1 MSSASTT
8 QMGND
13 SRANVLPVATASGP
27 GFLGPNYNP
36 ADELTAPAQI
46 GVKRGD
52 SLDSVIG
59 AVKGVVYYT
68 DMIGFGESS
77 SPFTKGMP
85 GLKPLGVNY
94 FLHTGAQCSNGA
106 EMWEYVQT
114 IPTGSALGENVKNAI
129 ADMGL
134 PQLRGM
140 APGILEDAEAA
151 LDPSPILNAVGGS
164 GYPQCRLMKLPIG
177 NFDGQITNRDGAL
190 IVDPNGLLRTGGGR
204 YFQEHWIQDRTPPPV
219 RHHGE
224 SDLDFY
230 LRGTPVQLPYD
241 EWDKQP
247 KNYRADG
254 CLKDQSQIANGAAQ
268 PIFCAKQNTVTQIT
282 LPDKSTVAAVGIDG
296 FEDYMVRAPAVNRSE
311 SAKKLVSLSVATIA
325 LMGLLAFWSVK
336 KY

>member
-1 MSSASTT
+1 
-8 QMGND
+8 
-13 SRANVLPVATASGP
+13 
-27 GFLGPNYNP
+27 
-36 ADELTAPAQI
+36 
-46 GVKRGD
+46 
-52 SLDSVIG
+52 
-59 AVKGVVYYT
+59 
-68 DMIGFGESS
+68 
-77 SPFTKGMP
+77 
-85 GLKPLGVNY
+85 
-94 FLHTGAQCSNGA
+94 
-106 EMWEYVQT
+106 MWEYVQT

>member
-1 MSSASTT
+1 MSSASAT

-13 SRANVLPVATASGP
+13 SRANVLPVSTASGP

-204 YFQEHWIQDRTPPPV
+204 YFQEHWIQDRSVPPV
-219 RHHGE
+219 RRNGE
-224 SDLDFY
+224 TEFAQY
-230 LRGTPVQLPYD
+230 MRGTQVQLPYD
-241 EWDKQP
+241 QWEKQP
-247 KNYRADG
+247 KNYKPNG
-254 CLKDQSQIANGAAQ
+254 CLIDPKEAAQGSIQ

-282 LPDKSTVAAVGIDG
+282 LPDKSTVNAVGIDG
-296 FEDYMVRAPAVNRSE
+296 FEDYMVRAPSINRSE
-311 SAKKLVSLSVATIA
+311 SVKKLVSLSVATIA